1 MTITRQILLDTETT
15 GLDPSK
21 GHRITEIGCIEMV
34 NRRETGKH
42 FHTYLNP
49 EREIDEAAQKI
60 TGLTREFLQ
69 DKPKFSE
76 IAGDLL
82 AFLKVEGKELIIHNA
97 PFDLGFL
104 NWELK
109 LLDQGHIDL
118 EQSLSIFDTLMLAR
132 RLHPGQRNNL
142 DAVCRRY
149 NIDNSGRDYHG
160 ALVDAKLLMRVYLAM
175 TAGQSAMSFDAPV
188 ASEGKNLNAAG
199 LGSVATAAQP
209 ITRDFPLRV
218 IRASEEELAA
228 HLKRL
233 AEIRAKQERA

>member
-49 EREIDEAAQKI
+49 EREIDEGAQKI
-60 TGLTREFLQ
+60 TGLTRDFLQ

-76 IAGDLL
+76 IAADLR
-82 AFLKVEGKELIIHNA
+82 AFLTVEGTELIIHNA

-104 NWELK
+104 NWEFK
-109 LLDQGHIDL
+109 LVDQGHSDL
-118 EQSLSIFDTLMLAR
+118 EQSFSIFDTLVLAR

-175 TAGQSAMSFDAPV
+175 TAGQSSMSFDAPIVKAGRDLKAVMSSGV
-188 ASEGKNLNAAG
+188 AASTQSIKRG
-199 LGSVATAAQP
+199 
-209 ITRDFPLRV
+209 FPLRV
-218 IRASEEELAA
+218 IRASEEELQA

-233 AEIRAKQERA
+233 ADIRGSR